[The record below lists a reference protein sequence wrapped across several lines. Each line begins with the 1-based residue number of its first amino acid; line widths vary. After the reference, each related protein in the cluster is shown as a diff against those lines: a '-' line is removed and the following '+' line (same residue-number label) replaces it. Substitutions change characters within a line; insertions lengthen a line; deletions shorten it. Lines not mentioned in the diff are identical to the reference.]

1 LITKYENQKI
11 KTNGKSKNKTKWVL
25 IMTPTCT
32 LASGIQAHHHFH
44 GPLLKD
50 ENA

>member
-1 LITKYENQKI
+1 MKI
-11 KTNGKSKNKTKWVL
+11 KKSKPMEKQKQNKTKWVL

-32 LASGIQAHHHFH
+32 LASGIQAHHHSH

>member
-1 LITKYENQKI
+1 MKKQ
-11 KTNGKSKNKTKWVL
+11 NKTKWVL

-32 LASGIQAHHHFH
+32 LVGGIQAHHSH